1 MDLSVFATPATF
13 ANWAFGS
20 GWHYLL
26 CGIPASLIFAT
37 IFFFDHDHYGNRS
50 YQNVLRGFFWGLIL
64 WPLAYLGLVLLFL
77 MWLTNWD
84 C

>member
-26 CGIPASLIFAT
+26 CGIPASLILAG
-37 IFFFDHDHYGNRS
+37 IFFFGHGQYEDRNYE
-50 YQNVLRGFFWGLIL
+50 NVLRGFLWGLIL
-64 WPLAYLGLVLLFL
+64 WPLAYIGIGCIFF
-77 MWLTNWD
+77 MWLMD
-84 C
+84 E